1 MATKKA
7 KRGRP
12 VGSGTGIKQDAVV
25 RFRCSSGLVAL
36 IEQSAKRH
44 SLDVSEWLR
53 RAARQ
58 SVLSGPGAVPPFA
71 DED

>member
-1 MATKKA
+1 MKR

-12 VGSGTGIKQDAVV
+12 VGSGTGVKQDSLV

-44 SLDVSEWLR
+44 ELDVSEWLR

-58 SVLSGPGAVPPFA
+58 AVLTGPGAVPPFA